1 MPEAVQTNSR
11 ELTSTE
17 KRFLTPTFASVES
30 FWSSGWREDHRDA
43 LIVYLIRHRE
53 SIMNL
58 RQVSA
63 RHDAFAPGTFSRGRR
78 QSEHLAQFLAETP
91 FAMLVSSDSERT
103 YRTLEILWKRQG
115 NSGLMPFDYRLAE
128 ATMYPVGGV
137 PNEVARQVFDP
148 HHHYDRFPEFFVNVR
163 QESLTVYRQN
173 VASLLAGLIDRDE
186 FRGANVAL
194 CTHSGTI
201 VLQLMEMGAIPMTR
215 HRATVDF
222 VSPSGSKCPH
232 VGVNVCGYLPEQR
245 QWQVLVLRDNSYL
258 PEDLQR
264 PPTGWQRILI
274 EFIAQWQVLTRRL
287 QYLLGGK

>member
-103 YRTLEILWKRQG
+103 Y
-115 NSGLMPFDYRLAE
+115 
-128 ATMYPVGGV
+128 
-137 PNEVARQVFDP
+137 
-148 HHHYDRFPEFFVNVR
+148 
-163 QESLTVYRQN
+163 
-173 VASLLAGLIDRDE
+173 
-186 FRGANVAL
+186 
-194 CTHSGTI
+194 
-201 VLQLMEMGAIPMTR
+201 
-215 HRATVDF
+215 
-222 VSPSGSKCPH
+222 
-232 VGVNVCGYLPEQR
+232 
-245 QWQVLVLRDNSYL
+245 
-258 PEDLQR
+258 
-264 PPTGWQRILI
+264 
-274 EFIAQWQVLTRRL
+274 
-287 QYLLGGK
+287 